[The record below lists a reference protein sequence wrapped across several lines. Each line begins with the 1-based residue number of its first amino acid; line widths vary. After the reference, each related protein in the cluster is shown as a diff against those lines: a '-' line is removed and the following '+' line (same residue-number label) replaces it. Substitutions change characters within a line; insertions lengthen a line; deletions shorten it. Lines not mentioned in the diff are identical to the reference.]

1 MTFRKNWER
10 STELF
15 EVPSAVI
22 EGMVQQAMPHNK
34 LLSYEL
40 IPEGCSN
47 LNVRLHIDDPGA
59 PSLILRIYFVNQ
71 DGPFMERLSYRLL
84 NNRVPMPCIHYI
96 GKYEHYQ
103 FSIAQC
109 MPGRSLSD
117 FLLSDPA
124 IHEIGKMMFAV
135 GVVLSRIANFQFPCS
150 GTFNR
155 ELAFIGGCS
164 QEGYL
169 HFMNLFLQKE
179 IILSHFSSPILSKIQ
194 QFTECHKNLFP
205 TGEET
210 SFVHGD
216 FDANNLLV
224 DQIEGEWKVTGLL
237 DWESP
242 FSGSIFCDIGNM
254 LRYRRQMPP
263 VFENSF
269 LVGLQSQG
277 VQIPRDWSKRVD
289 LLNLMA
295 LLSCLVKTNP
305 EKSPQQCA
313 DIFKLVCEIVES

>member
-1 MTFRKNWER
+1 MAIFRKNWER

-15 EVPSAVI
+15 EIPSAVI

-40 IPEGCSN
+40 IHEGCSN
-47 LNVRLHIDDPGA
+47 LNVRLHIDEAGS
-59 PSLILRIYFVNQ
+59 PSLILRIYFVNE

-84 NNRVPMPCIHYI
+84 NDRVPMPCIHYI
-96 GKYEHYQ
+96 GKYEGYQ
-103 FSIAQC
+103 FAIAQYL
-109 MPGRSLSD
+109 PGKSLRD
-117 FLLSDPA
+117 FLLSNTA
-124 IHEIGKMMFAV
+124 NHEIEKMMFAV
-135 GVVLSRIANFQFPCS
+135 GVVLARIANFQFPCS

-155 ELAFIGGCS
+155 DLAFIGGCS

-169 HFMNLFLQKE
+169 HFMNLFLKKE
-179 IILSHFSSPILSKIQ
+179 IILSHFTAPVLLKVEE
-194 QFTECHKNLFP
+194 FTEKNKNLFP

-216 FDANNLLV
+216 FDPANILV
-224 DQIEGEWKVTGLL
+224 NQIEGEWKVTGVL

-242 FSGSIFCDIGNM
+242 FSGTIFCDISNM

-263 VFENSF
+263 SFENSF
-269 LVGLQSQG
+269 LAGLQSQG
-277 VQIPRDWSKRVD
+277 VRIPNDWPRRVD

-295 LLSCLVKTNP
+295 LLSCLAKTNP

-313 DIFKLVCEIVES
+313 DICNLVGEIVG

>member
-1 MTFRKNWER
+1 MTFKKNWER
-10 STELF
+10 STKLF
-15 EVPSAVI
+15 EIPAAVI
-22 EGMVQQAMPHNK
+22 EGMVRQAMPYNK

-40 IPEGCSN
+40 IHEGCSN
-47 LNVRLHIDDPGA
+47 LNVRLHIDEPAA

-96 GKYEHYQ
+96 GKYEEYQ

-109 MPGRSLSD
+109 MPGISLRD
-117 FLLSDPA
+117 FLLSDHAPR
-124 IHEIGKMMFAV
+124 EIEKMMFAV

-150 GTFNR
+150 GNFNR

-169 HFMNLFLQKE
+169 HFMNLFLEKKF
-179 IILSHFSSPILSKIQ
+179 ILSHFSSGILLKIE
-194 QFTECHKNLFP
+194 QFTEKNKNLFP

-224 DQIEGEWKVTGLL
+224 DPIEGEWKVTGVL
-237 DWESP
+237 DWEMP
-242 FSGSIFCDIGNM
+242 FSGSIFCDISNM
-254 LRYRRQMPP
+254 LRYRRQMPSN
-263 VFENSF
+263 FENSF
-269 LVGLQSQG
+269 LTGLLSQG
-277 VQIPRDWSKRVD
+277 VKIPTDWAKRAD

-295 LLSCLVKTNP
+295 LLSCLAKTNP

-313 DIFKLVCEIVES
+313 DICKLVGEIVES

>member
-1 MTFRKNWER
+1 MTFKKNWER

-15 EVPSAVI
+15 EVPAAII
-22 EGMVQQAMPHNK
+22 EGMAQQAMPHNK

-40 IPEGCSN
+40 ISEGCSN
-47 LNVRLHIDDPGA
+47 LNVRLHIDGPAA
-59 PSLILRIYFVNQ
+59 PSFILRIYFVNQ

-84 NNRVPMPCIHYI
+84 NNRVPIPCIHYI
-96 GKYEHYQ
+96 GKYEEYS

-109 MPGRSLSD
+109 MPGISLRD

-124 IHEIGKMMFAV
+124 TDEIEKMMFAV

-155 ELAFIGGCS
+155 DLTFIGGYS

-169 HFMNLFLQKE
+169 HFMNLSLKE
-179 IILSHFSSPILSKIQ
+179 KIILSHFSAAVLSKVEH
-194 QFTECHKNLFP
+194 FTEVNKNLFP
-205 TGEET
+205 TEKET

-224 DQIEGEWKVTGLL
+224 DQIEGEWKVTGVL

-242 FSGSIFCDIGNM
+242 FSGTIFCDISNM

-263 VFENSF
+263 CFENSF
-269 LVGLQSQG
+269 LTGLLSQG
-277 VQIPRDWSKRVD
+277 VQIPRNWSSRAD

-295 LLSCLVKTNP
+295 LLSCLAKTNP
-305 EKSPQQCA
+305 EKSPNQCA
-313 DIFKLVCEIVES
+313 DICKLVCEIVES